1 MPLLAD
7 RVLETTTTTGTGS
20 FALGGALT
28 GYVTFNSVF
37 SNGDIVFYTADNG
50 QGEWEVGYGT
60 VGTGTLSRTVIES
73 SNANALVVFSAGT
86 KRVFCTA
93 PAKQLPPNQTG
104 NSGKYL
110 TTNGS
115 DLSWVTLTPVTAVTG
130 TAPIA
135 SSGGTTPA
143 ISISQSSA
151 TTDGYLSSTDWTTFN
166 SKGSGSVTSVSGTG
180 TVSGISLSGT
190 VTTTG
195 SLTLG
200 GTLDLSSPPAIGGT
214 AANTG
219 KFTTLTATG
228 TTTLATT
235 LNGLIK
241 TTAGVV
247 ANTTA
252 TLPVKNRAGLTI
264 SVALALS

>member
-20 FALGGALT
+20 FSLGGALT
-28 GYVTFNSVF
+28 GYVTFNSTF

-115 DLSWVTLTPVTAVTG
+115 DLSWGTVTTG
-130 TAPIA
+130 T
-135 SSGGTTPA
+135 
-143 ISISQSSA
+143 
-151 TTDGYLSSTDWTTFN
+151 
-166 SKGSGSVTSVSGTG
+166 VTSVSGTG

-252 TLPVKNRAGLTI
+252 TLPVKNRAGSTI